1 MCKDG
6 NATAKQRKTMENSIG
21 ELIVKLTSFSHT
33 LALELKFKESSLVL
47 EAVGALHALPAISE
61 AVLTGWHPSLNESGP
76 TKGISYLSSVK
87 LAEDE

>member
-1 MCKDG
+1 METQLQITKE
-6 NATAKQRKTMENSIG
+6 KTMENSIG
-21 ELIVKLTSFSHT
+21 ELIVKLTSLSHT

-61 AVLTGWHPSLNESGP
+61 AVLNGWHPSLNESGP